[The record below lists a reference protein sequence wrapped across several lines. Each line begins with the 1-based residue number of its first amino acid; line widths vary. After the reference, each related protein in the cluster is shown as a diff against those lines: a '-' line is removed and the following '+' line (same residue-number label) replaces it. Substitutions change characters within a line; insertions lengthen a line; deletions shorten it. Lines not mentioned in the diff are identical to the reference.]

1 VTSASIPPDRA
12 THATVTLLSTAAFF
26 SGAALR
32 VCDPLLPRLSNE
44 FGVSSGAAGHVIISF
59 SIAYGLMQLVF
70 GPLGDRFGK
79 ARMMCIALFGC
90 ALGALACAAA
100 PGFQSLVYLRILWG
114 MSAAGVI
121 PLAMAWIG
129 DAVPYE
135 HRQATLARFLVGT
148 LSGMVAGQLIGGLF
162 ADSSP
167 GWRGAFSA
175 LALGY
180 VVVGIMLGLHLR
192 KQPPQQP
199 VADSA
204 TSVAGMAARIGQVLG
219 TPWARV
225 VLLAVAA
232 EGIFMLGT
240 LAFVPSYLHE
250 RHGISLSAAA
260 ALAALYAVGGLA
272 YSMTARR
279 IVQELGERR
288 MVQCGVLLMAA
299 GLAGWWLLPH
309 WAWAGLAALV
319 VGFGAYLFHATLQT
333 HATQMAPTMRGTAVS
348 LFAFCL
354 FAGQAVGVTLSGAVV
369 DRMGYVPL
377 LLASAVGLVAAGWG
391 FAKALQARKS
401 A

>member
-1 VTSASIPPDRA
+1 
-12 THATVTLLSTAAFF
+12 
-26 SGAALR
+26 
-32 VCDPLLPRLSNE
+32 
-44 FGVSSGAAGHVIISF
+44 
-59 SIAYGLMQLVF
+59 
-70 GPLGDRFGK
+70 
-79 ARMMCIALFGC
+79 
-90 ALGALACAAA
+90 
-100 PGFQSLVYLRILWG
+100 

-162 ADSSP
+162 ADSSL
-167 GWRGAFSA
+167 GWRGAFST

-180 VVVGIMLGLHLR
+180 VAVGVMLGLHLR
-192 KQPPQQP
+192 RQPPPQP
-199 VADSA
+199 AADSA
-204 TSVAGMAARIGQVLG
+204 TSIGGMAARIGQVLG

-225 VLLAVAA
+225 VLLSVAA

-240 LAFVPSYLHE
+240 LAFVPSYLHG

-288 MVQCGVLLMAA
+288 MVLCGVALMAI
-299 GLAGWWLLPH
+299 GLVGWWLLPH
-309 WAWAGLAALV
+309 WAGAGLAALV

-369 DRMGYVPL
+369 DRVGYVPL
-377 LLASAVGLVAAGWG
+377 LLVSAAGLVVAGWG
-391 FAKALQARKS
+391 FANALLARKS
-401 A
+401 R